1 VTAGGSGDP
10 GQAGTG
16 GTDPDPTG
24 SGGSR
29 RAELAARLTAPGG
42 PFELVGAVVG
52 RVPMRVYA
60 GGPATLRE
68 LALASAAFGD
78 RDFLV
83 YGAERYTF
91 AEHARTVAGLARCLL
106 EEYGL
111 RQGDRVAVTMR
122 NYPEW
127 APIFYAALVAGLV
140 VVPLNAWW
148 TAGELHYALAD
159 CGARLVFADAERTAL
174 LASHLGDLGELP
186 LVEVR
191 GAGTPAPGV
200 RPWAELVASLDPA
213 ATAPEV
219 TVAPD
224 DDATILYTSGTTGR
238 PKGAVA
244 THRNHCTNVLN
255 MRVGAVVSAALANG
269 GEVPAPDPAAPQQGV
284 LCTFAMFHIAGINA
298 LCGAA
303 YGGGKLVTMYRWD
316 RALARE
322 LIRRERLTLASGVP
336 TVMRQLVEDAAADAA
351 PLASLASIGMGA
363 APIPPELIGRIGATF
378 AQLISPTNG
387 YGLTETT
394 SAVTT
399 NIGADY
405 VARPDSVGRLVPTA
419 EVLVV
424 DPGSGAPV
432 PDGEIGELWFRG
444 PNVVRGYWNN
454 PAATGAAFTDGW
466 FHTGDL
472 GRVEY
477 GWVYVVDRMKDV
489 VIRGGENIYCAEVE
503 AALFEHPSVAD
514 VALVGVPDPVLGEEA
529 VAVVVPRPDTVP
541 GEAAAAAL
549 RDHVARRLAA
559 FKVPRYV
566 VFRADPL
573 PRTPTGKVL
582 KRDLRVAVISEV
594 GADVRG

>member
-1 VTAGGSGDP
+1 MSPVGSEGTSPEGSGSVDTSP
-10 GQAGTG
+10 AGSGAGT
-16 GTDPDPTG
+16 
-24 SGGSR
+24 
-29 RAELAARLTAPGG
+29 RAELVARLTAPGG
-42 PFELVGAVVG
+42 LFELVDTVVG
-52 RVPMRVYA
+52 GVPMRVYA

-83 YGAERYTF
+83 YESTRVSF

-111 RQGDRVAVTMR
+111 RPGERVAVAMR

-127 APIFYAALVAGLV
+127 APIWYAALVAGLV

-148 TAGELHYALAD
+148 TADELHYALAD
-159 CGARLVFADAERTAL
+159 CGARLVFADAERAAL
-174 LASHLGDLGELP
+174 IAPELADLGGLP

-191 GAGTPAPGV
+191 GTGPQAKGV
-200 RPWAELVASLDPA
+200 RSWAELVASLDPA
-213 ATAPEV
+213 ATVPDVEV
-219 TVAPD
+219 SPG

-255 MRVGAVVSAALANG
+255 MRLGAVVSAALANG
-269 GEVPAPDPAAPQQGV
+269 GQVPVPDPAAPQPGT
-284 LCTFAMFHIAGINA
+284 LCTFPMFHIAGINA

-303 YGGGKLVTMYRWD
+303 YAGTKLVTLYRWD
-316 RALARE
+316 RELARE

-336 TVMRQLVEDAAADAA
+336 TTMRQLVEDAAEDPA
-351 PLASLASIGMGA
+351 PLATLASIGMGA
-363 APIPPELIGRIGATF
+363 APIPPELVRRIGGTF
-378 AQLISPTNG
+378 DRLISPTNG

-405 VARPDSVGRLVPTA
+405 LAHPDSVGRLVPTA

-424 DPGSGAPV
+424 DPGSGDPV
-432 PDGEIGELWFRG
+432 PEGEIGELWFRG

-454 PAATGAAFTDGW
+454 PGATAAAFTDGW
-466 FHTGDL
+466 FHSGDL
-472 GRVEY
+472 GRVED
-477 GWVYVVDRMKDV
+477 GWVYVVDRLKDV

-514 VALVGVPDPVLGEEA
+514 VALVGVPDPSLGEEA
-529 VAVVVPRPDTVP
+529 VAVVVPRPGTVV
-541 GEAAAAAL
+541 GDAAASAL
-549 RDHVARRLAA
+549 RDHVAGRLAA

-566 VFRADPL
+566 VFRAEPL